1 MKFTSLEIDG
11 LWLAES
17 EVHSDNR
24 GKFQEWFKPSELQK
38 ETGKSF
44 SARQANSSCSTIGT
58 LRGIHFS
65 SSQAGQAKWV
75 TCSAGLILDVVVDL
89 RPESKTFKKWI
100 ATELNAFSGKSLI
113 ISEGLGHS
121 FLSLAEN
128 TVVNYLLS
136 SEYSPEN
143 EQSIDPFDK
152 DIAINWPKME
162 YRISDRD
169 LKGKKLSEYMS
180 DSIYKNI

>member
-17 EVHSDNR
+17 EVHQDNR
-24 GKFQEWFKPSELQK
+24 GKFLEWFKPSELQK

-65 SSQAGQAKWV
+65 TSQDGQAKWV
-75 TCSAGLILDVVVDL
+75 TCSDGLILDVVVDL
-89 RPESKTFKKWI
+89 RPKSKTFKKWI
-100 ATELNAFSGKSLI
+100 ATELDAFSGNSLV
-113 ISEGLGHS
+113 ISEGLGHA

-128 TVVNYLLS
+128 SVVNYLLS

-143 EQSIDPFDK
+143 EQTIYPFDK

-162 YRISDRD
+162 YKISDRD
-169 LKGKKLSEYMS
+169 LNGKKLLEYLT
-180 DSIYKNI
+180 DSIDQKL

>member
-17 EVHSDNR
+17 EVHQDNR
-24 GKFQEWFKPSELQK
+24 GKFHEWFKPLELQE

-65 SSQAGQAKWV
+65 TSQDGQAKWV
-75 TCSAGLILDVVVDL
+75 TCSDGVILDVVVDL

-100 ATELNAFSGKSLI
+100 ATKLDAFSGNSLV
-113 ISEGLGHS
+113 ISEGLGHA
-121 FLSLAEN
+121 FLSLADN
-128 TVVNYLLS
+128 TVINYLLS

-143 EQSIDPFDK
+143 EQTINPFDK

-162 YRISDRD
+162 YIISDRD
-169 LKGKKLSEYMS
+169 LNGKKLSEYLT
-180 DSIYKNI
+180 DSINQKL